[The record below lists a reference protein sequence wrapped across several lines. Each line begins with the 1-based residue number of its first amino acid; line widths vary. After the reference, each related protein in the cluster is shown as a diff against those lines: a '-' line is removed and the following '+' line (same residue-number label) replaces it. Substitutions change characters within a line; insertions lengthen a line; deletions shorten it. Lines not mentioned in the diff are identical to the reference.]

1 MSKKGVIIS
10 TSTLSKTFFSYIP
23 TDSFIARLH
32 PLTKLGLLFILSV
45 IAYMFNNIIDLLALL
60 ILDIIL
66 ILLTKVPVFSKK
78 FLKIIGGYLL
88 ANSSIF
94 IAWCLFSQRAGS
106 ITYFETTIIIVKD
119 IWIWNILITD
129 QTIYYASRIAL
140 RSLIMFFLALMF
152 FIGTTDRDLIHGL
165 RSIKVPFTI
174 CLIINLIFRGI
185 AMFQNDFQIIKEAM
199 QTRGVE
205 FKRASIPQKIR
216 NFVSIFIAM
225 IVLLF
230 KKTEEMANSIESRGI
245 PFRSKNRTIYHYFP
259 LKKKDFVIFAAVL
272 MFFAFSIYLRIY
284 NYSLVDFLLN
294 YIPRIISFIPITL
307 IW

>member
-1 MSKKGVIIS
+1 

-32 PLTKLGLLFILSV
+32 PLTKLGLLFILSM
-45 IAYMFNNIIDLLALL
+45 IAYLFDNIIDLLVLL
-60 ILDIIL
+60 LFDIIL

-78 FLKIIGGYLL
+78 FIKIVGGFLL

-94 IAWCLFSQRAGS
+94 IAWCLFSQRPGS
-106 ITYFETTIIIVKD
+106 VTYFETSIVIIKD

-129 QTIYYASRIAL
+129 QTLYYASRISL

-174 CLIINLIFRGI
+174 CLVINLIFRGI

-216 NFVSIFIAM
+216 NFVSIFIAI

-259 LKKKDFVIFAAVL
+259 LKKKDFVILTTVIL
-272 MFFAFSIYLRIY
+272 FFILSIYLRIY
-284 NYSLVDFLLN
+284 NRSLVNFLLN
-294 YIPRIISFIPITL
+294 FIPIILNLIPIIL

>member
-1 MSKKGVIIS
+1 
-10 TSTLSKTFFSYIP
+10 
-23 TDSFIARLH
+23 
-32 PLTKLGLLFILSV
+32 V
-45 IAYMFNNIIDLLALL
+45 IAYVFNSIIDLLVLL
-60 ILDIIL
+60 IIDLIL
-66 ILLTKVPVFSKK
+66 ILLTKIPVFSKK
-78 FLKIIGGYLL
+78 FIKIVGGFLL

-94 IAWCLFSQRAGS
+94 IAWCLFSQRPGT

-119 IWIWNILITD
+119 IWIWKILITD
-129 QTIYYASRIAL
+129 QTLFYASRIAL

-174 CLIINLIFRGI
+174 CLVINLIFRGI
-185 AMFQNDFQIIKEAM
+185 AMFQTDFQIIKEAM

-205 FKRASIPQKIR
+205 FKRVSLPQKIR
-216 NFVSIFIAM
+216 NFISIFIAL

-259 LKKKDFVIFAAVL
+259 LRKKDFVILTAVL
-272 MFFAFSIYLRIY
+272 IFLAFSIYLRIY
-284 NYSLVDFLLN
+284 NYSLVYFMLN
-294 YIPRIISFIPITL
+294 LIPIILKLIPISL

>member
-1 MSKKGVIIS
+1 MS

-32 PLTKLGLLFILSV
+32 PLTKLGLLFVLSI
-45 IAYMFNNIIDLLALL
+45 IAYLFDNIVDLLTLL

-78 FLKIIGGYLL
+78 FLKIIGGFLL

-94 IAWCLFSQRAGS
+94 IAWCLFSQRPGT
-106 ITYFETTIIIVKD
+106 IIYFENTIIIIED

-174 CLIINLIFRGI
+174 CLVINLIFRGI
-185 AMFQNDFQIIKEAM
+185 AMFQTDFQIIKEAM

-205 FKRASIPQKIR
+205 FKRTSIPQKIR
-216 NFVSIFIAM
+216 NFVSIFIALIILM
-225 IVLLF
+225 F

-259 LKKKDFVIFAAVL
+259 LRIKDFIILTAAL
-272 MFFAFSIYLRIY
+272 MFLGFSIYLRIY
-284 NYSLVDFLLN
+284 RYSLVNFIIKLIPIILN
-294 YIPRIISFIPITL
+294 FIPITL
-307 IW
+307 HL

>member
-1 MSKKGVIIS
+1 MS

-32 PLTKLGLLFILSV
+32 PLTKIGLFFVLSI
-45 IAYMFNNIIDLLALL
+45 IAFVFNTIIDLLALL

-66 ILLTKVPVFSKK
+66 IFLTKIPVFSKK
-78 FLKIIGGYLL
+78 FMKIVGGFVI

-94 IAWCLFSQRAGS
+94 IAWCLFSQRPGS
-106 ITYFETTIIIVKD
+106 IIYFETTIVLIKD

-129 QTIYYASRIAL
+129 QTIYYASRISL

-165 RSIKVPFTI
+165 RSIKVPFTL
-174 CLIINLIFRGI
+174 CLVINLIFRGI
-185 AMFQNDFQIIKEAM
+185 AMFENDYQIIREAM
-199 QTRGVE
+199 QTRGVD
-205 FKRASIPQKIR
+205 FKKVSIPQKIR
-216 NFVSIFIAM
+216 NFGSIFIAM

-230 KKTEEMANSIESRGI
+230 KRTEEMANSIESRGI
-245 PFRSKNRTIYHYFP
+245 PFRSKNRTVYHYFP
-259 LKKKDFVIFAAVL
+259 LKKKDIVIL
-272 MFFAFSIYLRIY
+272 ISIILFFGFSIYLRFI
-284 NYSLVDFLLN
+284 NQGLVNFLIG
-294 YIPRIISFIPITL
+294 YIPMILKFLPIII